1 MLKILSI
8 FGTRPEAIKM
18 APVIHAMR
26 QQTELFV
33 VKVCVTAQHR
43 GMLDSPLKLFEIEP
57 DYDLDIM
64 SEDQSPSRVAA
75 AVLEKLEPVLKKEQA
90 GWLLIQGDTTT
101 AAAAALAGFH
111 AGLRVAHI
119 EAGLRTGNKWQPFPE
134 EINRRIVSLLAD
146 LHFAPTENARQN
158 LIDEG
163 IESDRI
169 SVTGNPGIDALK
181 LMLQRPVPA
190 EVSSLLDGLPV
201 ILVTAHRREN
211 FGPPLENICQA
222 LLEIARR
229 YRGQIRIV
237 YPVHRNPQVD
247 LPVRQLLG
255 GVEGIILLDPVDYQ
269 SLVHLAQN
277 SFAIVTDSGG
287 LQEEAASLG
296 KPVLVLRNVT
306 ERPEV
311 VNAGVGRVVGVETE
325 SIVAEISRLRDDSEA
340 YRVMSVASEVYG
352 DGNASERILRAL
364 LDFK

>member
-1 MLKILSI
+1 
-8 FGTRPEAIKM
+8 M
-18 APVIHAMR
+18 APVIQAMQR
-26 QQTELFV
+26 RSNSFD

-43 GMLDSPLKLFEIEP
+43 GMLDSPLELFAIKP

-64 SEDQSPSRVAA
+64 ADDQSPSRVFA
-75 AVLEKLEPVLKKEQA
+75 AVLEKLEPILKNEQP

-119 EAGLRTGNKWQPFPE
+119 EAGLRTDNKWQPFPE

-163 IESDRI
+163 IAGDRI
-169 SVTGNPGIDALK
+169 HVTGNPGIDALK
-181 LMLQRPVPA
+181 LMLQRPVPP
-190 EVSSLLDGLPV
+190 EVSSLLDGVPV

-211 FGPPLENICQA
+211 FGQPLANICRA
-222 LLEIARR
+222 LLETVRR
-229 YRGQIRIV
+229 YRGHIKIV

-247 LPVRQLLG
+247 RPVRQLLG
-255 GVEGIILLDPVDYQ
+255 GAEGIVLLDPMDYL
-269 SLVHLAQN
+269 SLIHLAHK

-311 VNAGVGRVVGVETE
+311 VTAGVARVVGVETE
-325 SIVAEISRLRDDSEA
+325 AIVAEISRLQEDNEA
-340 YRVMSVASEVYG
+340 YRSMSNATDVYG
-352 DGNASERILRAL
+352 DGKASERILDAL
-364 LDFK
+364 IDFK

>member
-1 MLKILSI
+1 
-8 FGTRPEAIKM
+8 M

-26 QQTELFV
+26 QQTELFE
-33 VKVCVTAQHR
+33 VKVCVTGQHR

-64 SEDQSPSRVAA
+64 TEDQSPSRVAA
-75 AVLEKLEPVLKKEQA
+75 AVLEKLEPVVKKERA

-237 YPVHRNPQVD
+237 YPVHRNPQID

-255 GVEGIILLDPVDYQ
+255 GVEGIILLDPLDYQ

-311 VNAGVGRVVGVETE
+311 VNAGVGRVVGLETE
-325 SIVAEISRLRDDSEA
+325 SIVAEISRLREDSEA
-340 YRVMSVASEVYG
+340 YRAMSKATDVYG
-352 DGNASERILRAL
+352 DGHASDRILRAL
-364 LDFK
+364 LDFR

>member
-1 MLKILSI
+1 MLKVLSI

-18 APVIHAMR
+18 ARVIQAMR
-26 QQTELFV
+26 QRADLFE

-43 GMLDSPLKLFEIEP
+43 GMLDSTLKLFEIEP
-57 DYDLDIM
+57 HYDLDIM
-64 SEDQSPSRVAA
+64 SEDQTPSQVAA
-75 AVLEKLEPVLKKEQA
+75 AVLEKLEPILKNERSN
-90 GWLLIQGDTTT
+90 WLLIQGDTTT

-111 AGLRVAHI
+111 AGLRVAHV
-119 EAGLRTGNKWQPFPE
+119 EAGLRTYDKWQPFPE

-158 LIDEG
+158 LLDEG
-163 IESDRI
+163 IDGHRI
-169 SVTGNPGIDALK
+169 SITGNPGIDALK
-181 LMLQRPVPA
+181 LMLQRSVPS
-190 EVSSLLDGLPV
+190 EVSSLVDGPPV

-211 FGPPLENICQA
+211 FGRPLKNICQA

-229 YRGQIRIV
+229 YQGGIRIV

-247 LPVRQLLG
+247 LPVRQLLS
-255 GVEGIILLDPVDYQ
+255 GVDGIVLCDPMDYQ
-269 SLVHLAQN
+269 SLVHLAN
-277 SFAIVTDSGG
+277 KSYAIVTDSGG

-311 VNAGVGRVVGVETE
+311 VTAGVARVVGVETE
-325 SIVAEISRLRDDSEA
+325 SIVAEIVRLREDAEA
-340 YRVMSVASEVYG
+340 YRSMSIATDVYG
-352 DGNASERILRAL
+352 DGHASERIVRAL